1 MTDASILLHRGTA
14 VVAARLRAGC
24 GGAGTGLRPLPR
36 HARYPARGAQR
47 RVPLDRQVRK
57 ESTMST
63 DASTQPRTPVTPRSG
78 EEGGP
83 VGREIRLVARPTG
96 EPGPE
101 NFELVR
107 SAVPALRPNQIL
119 VRNTWMSV
127 DPYMRGRMDDR
138 KSYIRPFRLGAALEG
153 GAVGEVVSSQVDGIP
168 VGASVSHFLGWREYA
183 VLDGADATVVDTTI
197 APVEAYLG
205 VLGMPGLT
213 AYVALTDTAPVRPG
227 DVVFVSSAAGA
238 VGTVAGQL
246 ARKLGAATVIGSA
259 GGPEKARRLVDDF
272 GFDAAI
278 DYRAGSVASQLAAV
292 APGGID
298 VYLDNVGGD
307 HLVAALGALHVG
319 GRVALVGAISTYNAT
334 APVPGPANL
343 SLAVSKRLTLRGML
357 VTDHL
362 KRFPEYIALATGW
375 LADGTLRSETTVVEG
390 IEQAPAAF
398 LGMLRGANT
407 GKMLVRLGD

>member
-1 MTDASILLHRGTA
+1 
-14 VVAARLRAGC
+14 
-24 GGAGTGLRPLPR
+24 
-36 HARYPARGAQR
+36 
-47 RVPLDRQVRK
+47 
-57 ESTMST
+57 MST
-63 DASTQPRTPVTPRSG
+63 DATTQSRTPVHPTDAQ
-78 EEGGP
+78 EGRP
-83 VGREIRLVARPTG
+83 SGREIRLVARPTG

-107 SAVPALRPNQIL
+107 STVPALQHNQIL

-138 KSYIRPFRLGAALEG
+138 KSYIAPFRLGATLDG
-153 GAVGEVVSSQVDGIP
+153 GAIGEVVSSQVDTIP
-168 VGASVSHFLGWREYA
+168 VGATVSHFLGWREYA
-183 VLDGADATVVDTTI
+183 VLDGANATVVDTTI
-197 APVEAYLG
+197 APAEAYLG
-205 VLGMPGLT
+205 VLGTPGLT

-227 DVVFVSSAAGA
+227 DVVFVSAAAGA
-238 VGTVAGQL
+238 VGSVAGQL
-246 ARKLGAATVIGSA
+246 ARKLGAGTVIGSA

-272 GFDAAI
+272 GFDVAI
-278 DYRAGSVASQLAAV
+278 DYRAGSVARQLAAAV
-292 APGGID
+292 PGGID

-307 HLVAALGALHVG
+307 QLAAAIGALHVG
-319 GRVALVGAISTYNAT
+319 GRVALVGAISSYNAT

-343 SLAVSKRLTLRGML
+343 ALTVTKRLSLRGMI

-362 KRFPEYIALATGW
+362 QRLPEYVALAAGW
-375 LADGTLRSETTVVEG
+375 LADGTLRTESTVLEG